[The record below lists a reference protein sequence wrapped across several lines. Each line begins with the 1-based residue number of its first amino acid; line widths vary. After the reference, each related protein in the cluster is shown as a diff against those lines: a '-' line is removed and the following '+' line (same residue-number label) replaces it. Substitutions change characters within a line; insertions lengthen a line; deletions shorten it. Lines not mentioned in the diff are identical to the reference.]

1 LSEDSTLSFGAS
13 RRVSRPD
20 PSNLN
25 PYVDHEYTPN
35 LLAGNPNLKPQ
46 FSQSYEAGYDYEGRG
61 RSYSLTGYYRLN
73 KDTVTDVTEYLA
85 NGITLT
91 TKTNLPSDKSA
102 GVEFSADGRFFQK
115 LTYSV
120 SGNFFYSQIDATA
133 LGIPGLQSTTGL
145 NAKVKLDYRPT
156 DNNSAQ
162 ITVTRTD
169 KRLTPQGFVSPIN
182 LVNLGYKYLLSSD
195 LTAIATVTDLFN
207 GQRFHRFSTSP
218 AYTQDYQRTVLGRI
232 FYVGLVYS
240 FGSTNKDKSGF
251 EYEPP
256 P

>member
-1 LSEDSTLSFGAS
+1 
-13 RRVSRPD
+13 
-20 PSNLN
+20 
-25 PYVDHEYTPN
+25 
-35 LLAGNPNLKPQ
+35 
-46 FSQSYEAGYDYEGRG
+46 
-61 RSYSLTGYYRLN
+61 
-73 KDTVTDVTEYLA
+73 
-85 NGITLT
+85 
-91 TKTNLPSDKSA
+91 
-102 GVEFSADGRFFQK
+102 
-115 LTYSV
+115 
-120 SGNFFYSQIDATA
+120 
-133 LGIPGLQSTTGL
+133 
-145 NAKVKLDYRPT
+145 
-156 DNNSAQ
+156 
-162 ITVTRTD
+162 
-169 KRLTPQGFVSPIN
+169 VSPIN